1 MCKQKKSIKGLKF
14 GCLQNFINDVIST
27 GVIVDDSP
35 SIECLNDVPN
45 SSTPQNAMQYNFLL
59 DPIAEEETMHYD
71 KDANDSPGEISEADE
86 VKMDSPTKILDA
98 G

>member
-59 DPIAEEETMHYD
+59 DPISEEVTMNYD
-71 KDANDSPGEISEADE
+71 KDDNDSPGEMSEADE
-86 VKMDSPTKILDA
+86 VGIYSPAKSLDA